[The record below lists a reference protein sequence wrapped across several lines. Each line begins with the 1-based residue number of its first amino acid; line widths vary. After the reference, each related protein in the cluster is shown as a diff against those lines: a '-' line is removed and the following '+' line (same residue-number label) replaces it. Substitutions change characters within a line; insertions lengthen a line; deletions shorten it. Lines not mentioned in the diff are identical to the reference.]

1 MNYAHVAVLV
11 AYIVLMIVVGAW
23 FGRAKATSSGEDF
36 VLAGRSLPA
45 PVIGGTM
52 LATFVGSGSIIGAA
66 NFAYTYGLLPGFLFF
81 AGTITGTVLLI
92 LLSRRVRGV
101 AGHTIP
107 ELFDRRYGK
116 PVRIAA
122 TIMILVAFIGIT
134 AYQFTGAG
142 YIFSLITP
150 LDESTGAVIAALL
163 ITFLAL
169 SGGLKSVAWTDFLS
183 AILIV
188 FALWVSV
195 FLVVGTDVGGL
206 VPLAE
211 VNADAGVLGGLSGL
225 QMLGFILPTLVLLLG
240 DQNMY
245 QRLAA
250 AKSDSAAFWGA
261 VLFCVGSVVMIVPIV
276 LLAVS
281 SALLQP
287 GIEPD
292 MAVLSLSGGRFTP
305 AVVGGALLAGAFAL
319 IITTGSSYLLTCSS
333 NVVHDLVGQVRS
345 EKPSDSA
352 NLWIGRAAV
361 LGVAVLGFVMVNFFP
376 SVLALQMY
384 AYTMYGVTIT
394 PVLLAGLFWKRA
406 NGAGAMA
413 SLIIGAAVTLF
424 WEISGRS
431 AELNSVIVA
440 LPASVAA
447 LVIVSLVTPRRTGRS
462 TGSDASVAGTAQ
474 SAAPAR

>member
-1 MNYAHVAVLV
+1 MNYIHIAVLV
-11 AYIVLMIVVGAW
+11 GYIAVMIAVGAW
-23 FGRAKATSSGEDF
+23 FGRKKATSTGEDF

-81 AGTITGTVLLI
+81 SGTITGTILMI
-92 LLSRRVRGV
+92 LLSRRVRGI

-107 ELFDRRYGK
+107 EMFDRRYGR

-122 TIMILVAFIGIT
+122 TVMILIAFIGIT

-142 YIFSLITP
+142 YIISLITP
-150 LDESTGAVIAALL
+150 LDESTGAIIAALL

-183 AILIV
+183 AVMIV
-188 FALWVSV
+188 FALWVSL
-195 FLVVGTDVGGL
+195 FFVVGTDVGGIA
-206 VPLAE
+206 PLAE
-211 VNADAGVLGGLSGL
+211 VNADLGALGGLTAL
-225 QMLGFILPTLVLLLG
+225 QMLGFILPVLVLMLG

-250 AKSDSAAFWGA
+250 SKSDNAAFWGA
-261 VLFCVGSVVMIVPIV
+261 VLFCLGSVVMVVPIV
-276 LLAVS
+276 LLSVS

-287 GIEPD
+287 GIEAD
-292 MAVLSLSGGRFTP
+292 MAVLSLSDGKFTP
-305 AVVGGALLAGAFAL
+305 AMIGGALLAGAFAL
-319 IITTGSSYLLTCSS
+319 IITTGSSYLLTSSS
-333 NVVHDLVGQVRS
+333 NVVHDLIGQVSRR
-345 EKPSDSA
+345 KPSDSA
-352 NLWIGRAAV
+352 NLWIGRVSV
-361 LGVAVLGFVMVNFFP
+361 LAVAVLGFVMVNFFP

-394 PVLLAGLFWKRA
+394 PVLLAGLFWRRA

-413 SLIIGAAVTLF
+413 ALLVGAAVTLF
-424 WEISGRS
+424 WEISGRA

-440 LPASVAA
+440 LPASVLA
-447 LVIVSLVTPRRTGRS
+447 LVLISLVTPPGDARRRAAA
-462 TGSDASVAGTAQ
+462 DEVAASQVA
-474 SAAPAR
+474 R